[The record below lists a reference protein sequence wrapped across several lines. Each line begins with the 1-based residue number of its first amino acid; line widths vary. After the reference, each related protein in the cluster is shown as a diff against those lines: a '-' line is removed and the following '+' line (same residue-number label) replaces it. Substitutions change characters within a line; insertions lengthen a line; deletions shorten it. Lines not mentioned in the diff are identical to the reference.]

1 MGLFDKL
8 FGSSKSAGK
17 SDSRADDVATSFVT
31 AFRDRVPIE
40 KLNSMSE
47 DLVTLAQMYWNKG
60 DYDSYKK
67 LLSAAE
73 ETSYMY
79 QGDKYPHDLVEE
91 LIRNSH

>member
-1 MGLFDKL
+1 MGLLNKL
-8 FGSSKSAGK
+8 FGTSKSEGK
-17 SDSRADDVATSFVT
+17 SDSRADDVAAGFVA
-31 AFRDRVPIE
+31 AFRDRVSIE

-47 DLVTLAQMYWNKG
+47 DLVALAQMYWNRG

>member
-1 MGLFDKL
+1 MGLLGKL
-8 FGSSKSAGK
+8 FGSPETVRK
-17 SDSRADDVATSFVT
+17 SDSGADDAATSFVT
-31 AFRDRVPIE
+31 AFRDRVSTE
-40 KLNSMSE
+40 KLNNMSE
-47 DLVTLAQMYWNKG
+47 DLITLAQMYWSKG
-60 DYDSYKK
+60 DFDSYKK